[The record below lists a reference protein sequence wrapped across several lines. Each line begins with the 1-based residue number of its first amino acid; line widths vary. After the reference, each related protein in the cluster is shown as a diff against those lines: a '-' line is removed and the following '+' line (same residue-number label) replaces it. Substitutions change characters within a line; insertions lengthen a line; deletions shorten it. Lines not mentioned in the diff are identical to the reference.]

1 MTLEQTLAYALLE
14 EPTTPRQEAQ
24 GSPEQPPA
32 GSLSVRELEV
42 LGLVAEGLTDALVA
56 ERLHL
61 SPRTV
66 GRHLESVYRKLGVS
80 SRTAAI
86 RRAGEL
92 GLL

>member
-1 MTLEQTLAYALLE
+1 MTLEQAFAYAHLE
-14 EPTTPRQEAQ
+14 EPTMPRQEAQ
-24 GSPEQPPA
+24 GSPELPA

-42 LGLVAEGLTDALVA
+42 LGLVAEGLTDARVA
-56 ERLHL
+56 QRLHL

-66 GRHLESVYRKLGVS
+66 GRHLESAYRKLGVS

-86 RRAGEL
+86 RRAAEF

>member
-1 MTLEQTLAYALLE
+1 VEG
-14 EPTTPRQEAQ
+14 PTVVPSQQAQ
-24 GSPEQPPA
+24 GPPEPPA

-42 LGLVAEGLTDALVA
+42 LGLVAEGLTDAGVA

-80 SRTAAI
+80 SRMAAV
-86 RRAGEL
+86 RTAGEL
-92 GLL
+92 GLF